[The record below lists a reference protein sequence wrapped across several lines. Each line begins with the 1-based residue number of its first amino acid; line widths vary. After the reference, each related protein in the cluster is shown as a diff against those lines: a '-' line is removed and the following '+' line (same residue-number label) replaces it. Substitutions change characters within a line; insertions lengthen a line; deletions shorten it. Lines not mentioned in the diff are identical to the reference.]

1 MAKFPKEV
9 FVTEAVNDDGP
20 ENLLAWKSLRS
31 ADEGMVAIYKL
42 DKVVKKRD
50 TFEISNIRG

>member
-20 ENLLAWKSLRS
+20 ENLLAWKNLSA
-31 ADEGMVAIYKL
+31 ADEGTVAIYKL
-42 DKVVKKRD
+42 DRVVKKRD
-50 TFEISNIRG
+50 TFEISSIRR